1 MTAPITISYKPSEH
15 RGQPVILLHFTF
27 DQKLINEVKKEGA
40 KWSQTKRAWYV
51 QDTPTFRKKVGLSS
65 AQPIKEILVGIHP
78 INQRAFNRFTETL
91 QLKSYSPNTI
101 TTYRNEFGQ
110 MLYALKE
117 KCVDDLDASQLRS
130 YFLHCTKTLKLS
142 ENTIHSRL
150 NAVKFYFEQ
159 VLHRERLFAEL
170 PRPKKPSILPQVI
183 NAQDIKKI
191 LAVTTNLKHNTM
203 LKICYGLGLRVS
215 ELIKLKI
222 VDIDSKS
229 MQVFIERAKGKK
241 DRYANLPETIL
252 GQLRD
257 YYKQYRPTKYLFEGK
272 PGEPYSTRSAQS
284 VFTKALKSAKINKTV
299 GIHGLRHSFATH
311 LLENGTD
318 VIFIQQLL
326 GHNDVAT
333 TMRYTH
339 VSQKSIK
346 SIKSPLD
353 LL

>member
-1 MTAPITISYKPSEH
+1 MTNIAYKPSEH
-15 RGQPVILLHFTF
+15 RGQRVILLHFDF
-27 DQKLINEVKKEGA
+27 DQKLIDAVKKEGA

-51 QDTPTFRKKVGLSS
+51 QDTPDFRKKVGLSG
-65 AQPIKEILVGIHP
+65 APPIKELLVGIHP
-78 INQRAFNRFTETL
+78 INQRAFVRFTETL

-110 MLYALKE
+110 LLYTLKE
-117 KCVDDLDASQLRS
+117 KCVDDLDATQLRS
-130 YFLHCTKTLKLS
+130 YFLYCTHTLKLS

-150 NAVKFYFEQ
+150 NAAKFYFEQ
-159 VLHRERLFAEL
+159 VLHRERFFTDI

-183 NAQDIKKI
+183 NAKDIKKL
-191 LAVTTNLKHNTM
+191 LAVTTNLKHNTL

-215 ELIKLKI
+215 ELIQLKI
-222 VDIDSKS
+222 IDIDSKN
-229 MQVFIERAKGKK
+229 MQVFIQRAKGKK
-241 DRYANLPETIL
+241 DRYANLPETLL
-252 GQLRD
+252 GQLPD
-257 YYKQYRPTKYLFEGK
+257 YYKEYRPKKYLFEGK

-284 VFTKALKSAKINKTV
+284 VFTKALKSANINKRV

-318 VIFIQQLL
+318 VTFIQQLL

-339 VSQKSIK
+339 VSKKSIK
-346 SIKSPLD
+346 NIKSPLD